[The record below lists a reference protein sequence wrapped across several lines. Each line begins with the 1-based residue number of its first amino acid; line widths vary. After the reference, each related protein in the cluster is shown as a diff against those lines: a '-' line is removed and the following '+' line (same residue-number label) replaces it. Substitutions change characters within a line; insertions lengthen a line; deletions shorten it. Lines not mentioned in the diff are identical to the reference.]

1 MATRI
6 SVAAR
11 NAAVNAIAALLN
23 GGTPEIRT
31 GSPPESPAPADSG
44 TLLVSTPLANPAF
57 GSPSNGSAA
66 LAGVPRQAEAQ
77 ADGTA
82 GHARFKT
89 SGGQA
94 VLDVAV
100 SGPAGNGELK
110 LDNVNIA
117 QGQQVTIISF
127 SLSQP
132 TGG

>member
-23 GGTPEIRT
+23 SGTVEIRT
-31 GSPPESPAPADSG
+31 GTQPASPDAGDSG
-44 TLLVSTPLANPAF
+44 TLLVSIPLANPAF
-57 GSPSNGSAA
+57 GSPSNGQAA
-66 LAGVPRQAEAQ
+66 LAGVPRQAQAQ

-94 VLDVAV
+94 VLDVSV
-100 SGPAGNGELK
+100 SDLNGNGELK

-117 QGQQVTIISF
+117 DGQQVNIISF

-132 TGG
+132 QE

>member
-23 GGTPEIRT
+23 GGTVEIRT
-31 GSPPESPAPADSG
+31 GSQPSSPASADSG
-44 TLLVSTPLANPAF
+44 TLLVSIPLANPAF
-57 GSPSNGSAA
+57 QSASNGSAA
-66 LAGVPRQAEAQ
+66 LAGVPRQAQAQ

-94 VLDVAV
+94 VVDVAV
-100 SGPAGNGELK
+100 SDPNGNGELK

-117 QGQQVTIISF
+117 NSQQVNIISF

-132 TGG
+132 IGG